1 MERPLS
7 ENVGREMTK
16 IRNLSVFLGISR
28 NFESGS
34 TLPLGGKFEFEFGQK
49 DR

>member
-1 MERPLS
+1 MERPIS
-7 ENVGREMTK
+7 KNVGREMTK

-34 TLPLGGKFEFEFGQK
+34 TLPLSGKFEFEFGQK
-49 DR
+49 ER